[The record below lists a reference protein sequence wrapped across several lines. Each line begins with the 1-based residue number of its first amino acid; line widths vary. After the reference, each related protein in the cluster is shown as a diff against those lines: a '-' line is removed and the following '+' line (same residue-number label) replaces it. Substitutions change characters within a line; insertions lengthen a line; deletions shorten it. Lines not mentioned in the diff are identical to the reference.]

1 MVWLG
6 ACASGLTKLVVLE
19 KGTINHEYY
28 INKILP
34 IALKCVNDMMGDNW
48 MFQQD
53 GASPHRHKKT
63 QQWCKDNF
71 PAFLPYDRWPANCPD
86 LNPLDY
92 SIWNELVQNM
102 DWGQINTKSTL
113 VRELKLAVLKISVE
127 FLLHSID
134 NFTLRL
140 RQILTN
146 KGDYIH

>member
-1 MVWLG
+1 MLG
-6 ACASGLTKLVVLE
+6 ACASGLTKLVILE
-19 KGTINHEYY
+19 KGTRNHDDY

-34 IALKCVNDMMGDNW
+34 IALKCGTDMMGDNW

-53 GASPHRHKKT
+53 GASPHKHKKT
-63 QQWCKDNF
+63 HQWCKDNF
-71 PAFLPYDRWPANCPD
+71 PAFLPYDRWPANSPD
-86 LNPLDY
+86 LNHLDY

-102 DWGQINTKSTL
+102 DWGRISTKSTL
-113 VRELKLAVLKISVE
+113 VRELKLAVKKKSIE

-146 KGDYIH
+146 KGDYID